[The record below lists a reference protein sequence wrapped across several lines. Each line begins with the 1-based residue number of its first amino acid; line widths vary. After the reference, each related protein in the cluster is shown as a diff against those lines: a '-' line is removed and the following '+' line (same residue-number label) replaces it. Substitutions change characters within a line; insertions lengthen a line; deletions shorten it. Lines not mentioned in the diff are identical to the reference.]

1 MINDNAIRCGH
12 PTGLK
17 REGREQTRVMI
28 NDNAIRCGYPTG
40 LKTGKEGSRHG
51 L

>member
-17 REGREQTRVMI
+17 REGREHTWVTI
-28 NDNAIRCGYPTG
+28 KDDAIRCEYPTG
-40 LKTGKEGSRHG
+40 LLIEKSVY